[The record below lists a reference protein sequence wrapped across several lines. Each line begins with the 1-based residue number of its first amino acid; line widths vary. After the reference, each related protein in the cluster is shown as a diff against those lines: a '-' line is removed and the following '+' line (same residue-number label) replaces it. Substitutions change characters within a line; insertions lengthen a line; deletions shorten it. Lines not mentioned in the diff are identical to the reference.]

1 MKKCLLVL
9 LLGYITGITAQDSIK
24 RIDLKYLEDQFYTGI
39 TYNFILNKPSDVTQR
54 NFSYGLMGG
63 FIKDIP
69 LNADRNVGF
78 GLGLG
83 YALNTYYTNLLA
95 TETQDGIV
103 YSIIDADIS
112 YRRNKLEI
120 HLIEMPIE
128 FRWRSSSPS
137 DHKFWRIYTGIK
149 LAYAVGSRSKFVSDM
164 EKISF
169 RNPDIEK
176 FQYGIILNFGYNTF
190 NFHAYYGLNNLFKD
204 GIVTDTG
211 ESIKFKPLRIGISFY
226 IL

>member
-204 GIVTDTG
+204 GVVTDTG